1 MASLHRTVAVAV
13 AALVLASVTTGTAE
27 ARSFG
32 QVIDD
37 TVILVRDAAPVGVQA
52 ASTGI
57 PYLRMGTVRVV
68 DRAAGVIVLTDG
80 TIVRLTP
87 SALVRRG
94 NERLTFDQIVPGSEL
109 VIRTVPPEMG
119 DSAAGSALP
128 GPSASPTVYASEI
141 SVVWVPGTLR

>member
-52 ASTGI
+52 ASTG
-57 PYLRMGTVRVV
+57 
-68 DRAAGVIVLTDG
+68 
-80 TIVRLTP
+80 TP
-87 SALVRRG
+87 TALVRRG
-94 NERLTFDQIVPGSEL
+94 NERLTLDQIVPGSEL